1 MSRAT
6 LLGGQWA
13 SSCGGALCCG
23 AHALGVWVQEPVGPG
38 RGLRVVHGLSCS
50 AACGNF
56 PDQGLNPWPLHWQVD
71 SYPLYHQGSLVFF
84 LIISWAVISEQL
96 CKWQKALIN
105 TVLANNNYVSSKNLL
120 YFFIFFLN
128 WSIVDL
134 NVQFQVYSRVT
145 QLQIHI
151 PICFEFFPYRLL
163 QNIEYSFLCYY
174 SPDKIQ

>member
-120 YFFIFFLN
+120 YFFIFFFKLKYS
-128 WSIVDL
+128 WFKCAVSG
-134 NVQFQVYSRVT
+134 VQQSDSVT
-145 QLQIHI
+145 NTHSYMFWI
-151 PICFEFFPYRLL
+151 FPL
-163 QNIEYSFLCYY
+163 
-174 SPDKIQ
+174 